1 MLKAKCR
8 MVRNEKIIILRN
20 EIEANVMESI
30 LKEGAIP
37 HIIVSYH
44 DSVYDGIW
52 QLQKGWGHIEA
63 PIKYKEEILNIYQAV
78 IEK

>member
-1 MLKAKCR
+1 MI
-8 MVRNEKIIILRN
+8 RNEKIVILKN

-30 LKEGAIP
+30 LKESSIP
-37 HIIVSYH
+37 HILVNYH

-63 PIKYKEEILNIYQAV
+63 PVKYNKEILKIYENISK
-78 IEK
+78 E

>member
-1 MLKAKCR
+1 MN
-8 MVRNEKIIILRN
+8 RNEKIIMLKN
-20 EIEANVMESI
+20 EIEASIMESV
-30 LKEGAIP
+30 LKESNIP

-63 PIKYKEEILNIYQAV
+63 PGEFKDRIRKIYND
-78 IEK
+78 ISKDLI